1 MTKVSIINELNLVK
15 LEDTTLGNTRYINID
30 NLVMIS
36 KILDGNKSKIAF
48 NFQNT
53 ISISGESDLSKKI
66 PEFQYVFDIEEKIED
81 IYSLI
86 SFRLKDK
93 KEFVE
98 LETIKGNRIINLT
111 KINSW
116 LEESANDSLYI
127 NFNTSIYTQK
137 TKPSSK
143 EEIVS
148 MSLKCPLKGNKEK
161 LIEGLTRL
169 CENK

>member
-1 MTKVSIINELNLVK
+1 MVQRKNMKQHITESFNNHLLS
-15 LEDTTLGNTRYINID
+15 
-30 NLVMIS
+30 M
-36 KILDGNKSKIAF
+36 AF

-53 ISISGESDLSKKI
+53 ISISGESDLSKKV
-66 PEFQYVFDIEEKIED
+66 PEFQYIFDVEEKIED

-86 SFRLKDK
+86 SFRLKEK

-127 NFNTSIYTQK
+127 NFNTSIYTHK
-137 TKPSSK
+137 SKPSPK

-148 MSLKCPLKGNKEK
+148 MSLKCPLKENKEK
-161 LIEGLTRL
+161 LLEGLTRL
-169 CENK
+169 YK

>member
-1 MTKVSIINELNLVK
+1 MTKVSISNELNLIK

-53 ISISGESDLSKKI
+53 ISISGESDLSKRI
-66 PEFQYVFDIEEKIED
+66 PEFQYVFGVEEQIED

-98 LETIKGNRIINLT
+98 LET
-111 KINSW
+111 
-116 LEESANDSLYI
+116 
-127 NFNTSIYTQK
+127 
-137 TKPSSK
+137 
-143 EEIVS
+143 
-148 MSLKCPLKGNKEK
+148 
-161 LIEGLTRL
+161 
-169 CENK
+169 